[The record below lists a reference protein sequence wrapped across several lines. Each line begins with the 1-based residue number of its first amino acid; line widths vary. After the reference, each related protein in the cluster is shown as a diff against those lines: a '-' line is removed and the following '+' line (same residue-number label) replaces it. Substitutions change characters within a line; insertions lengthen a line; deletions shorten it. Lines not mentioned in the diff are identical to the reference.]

1 MFLNSR
7 ISGKWGHW
15 ILLNCCVSDPFL
27 LKLVWQFHPI
37 FEEELKAFQQSKQV
51 DGVSAKP
58 KMFVL
63 EGFLNIIKS
72 VKETEAQ
79 LEFLCWGEKKGSLIC
94 FLKKS
99 RTTVNVFRVH
109 NIKNLSQSVI
119 PGVYNHTH

>member
-1 MFLNSR
+1 MFQILSCSSL
-7 ISGKWGHW
+7 SGNF
-15 ILLNCCVSDPFL
+15 IQFL
-27 LKLVWQFHPI
+27 

-79 LEFLCWGEKKGSLIC
+79 LEFLCWGGKR
-94 FLKKS
+94 FLDMFS
-99 RTTVNVFRVH
+99 
-109 NIKNLSQSVI
+109 
-119 PGVYNHTH
+119 